1 MPQIFEKSRAWSCQG
16 GSACGVPEGES
27 GEKDRAEKG
36 AVSAEMSED
45 RFNTTGW
52 DREEVRRRT
61 EHRQAEHRTSGTGNG
76 NRRRKKR
83 GSRATSVLL
92 YLVFVVVASFVVAG
106 VGWLLANDLCA
117 LNKEYK
123 EATIEVTQD
132 DDMGSVTKKLKEAGL
147 IEYKWFFRLFC
158 AVADAEEKIGEG
170 TYTLN
175 TNMDYRA
182 LITGMVSKS
191 GGNMTADTV
200 RVTIPEGYSVQQII
214 DLLAEKGVSDKED
227 LEEAAKNHVYEDY
240 DFVDNENLG
249 DISRLE
255 GYLFPNT
262 YDFYVG
268 EKASSALNRLLK
280 EFNRQMD
287 TEMMELVENSGR
299 SLDEILII
307 ASLIEKET
315 DGTDRQTIASV
326 IYNRLE
332 NPSKETAGLLQID
345 AALVYATGHNE
356 LTEEDLNLDSPYNL
370 YKNKGLPPTPICNP
384 GIESIKAALMPAQ
397 TDYYYYVL
405 GNDGKHIFSETYAQ
419 HQQVIAGLK

>member
-1 MPQIFEKSRAWSCQG
+1 
-16 GSACGVPEGES
+16 
-27 GEKDRAEKG
+27 
-36 AVSAEMSED
+36 MSED
-45 RFNTTGW
+45 RFSTTGW
-52 DREEVRRRT
+52 DREEVRR
-61 EHRQAEHRTSGTGNG
+61 QAERRNTGSTAKKKKK
-76 NRRRKKR
+76 RKK
-83 GSRATSVLL
+83 SPVSVLL
-92 YLVFVVVASFVVAG
+92 YLVFVVAASFVVAG

-158 AVADAEEKIGEG
+158 AVANAEEKIGEG

-175 TNMDYRA
+175 TDMDYRA

-191 GGNMTADTV
+191 GGSMTADTV

-214 DLLAEKGVSDKED
+214 DLLVEKGVSDKED
-227 LEEAAKNHVYEDY
+227 LEDAAMNYVYDDY

-249 DISRLE
+249 SISRLE

-268 EKASSALNRLLK
+268 EKASSALGRLLK
-280 EFNRQMD
+280 EFGRQMD
-287 TEMMELVENSGR
+287 TEMMELVENSGY
-299 SLDEILII
+299 SLHEILTI

-315 DGTDRQTIASV
+315 DGTDRQLIASV
-326 IYNRLE
+326 IYNRMN

-356 LTEEDLNLDSPYNL
+356 LTEEDLELDSPYNL
-370 YKNKGLPPTPICNP
+370 YKNKGLPPTPIGNP
-384 GIESIKAALMPAQ
+384 GIESIKAALMPAD

>member
-1 MPQIFEKSRAWSCQG
+1 MPAG
-16 GSACGVPEGES
+16 GRREPGGKNLHQKDGPDGPGTPDAGASAAGKE
-27 GEKDRAEKG
+27 RYT
-36 AVSAEMSED
+36 EMSED

-52 DREEVRRRT
+52 DREEVRR
-61 EHRQAEHRTSGTGNG
+61 QAEHRNAGG
-76 NRRRKKR
+76 RKKKKR
-83 GSRATSVLL
+83 KKSPMSVLL
-92 YLVFVVVASFVVAG
+92 YLVFVVAASFVVAG

-175 TNMDYRA
+175 TDMDYRA

-191 GGNMTADTV
+191 GGSMTADTV

-214 DLLAEKGVSDKED
+214 DLLAEKEVSDKED
-227 LEEAAKNHVYEDY
+227 LEEAAKNYVYDDY

-268 EKASSALNRLLK
+268 EKASSALGRLLK

-287 TEMMELVENSGR
+287 AEMMELVENSGY
-299 SLDEILII
+299 SLHEILTI

-315 DGTDRQTIASV
+315 DGTDRQLIASV
-326 IYNRLE
+326 IYNRMN
-332 NPSKETAGLLQID
+332 NPSNETAGLLQID

-370 YKNKGLPPTPICNP
+370 YKNKGLPPTPIGNP
-384 GIESIKAALMPAQ
+384 GIESIKAALMPAE

-405 GNDGKHIFSETYAQ
+405 GSDGKHIFSKTYAE

>member
-1 MPQIFEKSRAWSCQG
+1 
-16 GSACGVPEGES
+16 
-27 GEKDRAEKG
+27 
-36 AVSAEMSED
+36 MSED
-45 RFNTTGW
+45 RFSTTGW
-52 DREEVRRRT
+52 DRDEVRR
-61 EHRQAEHRTSGTGNG
+61 QAERRNTGSTAKKKKK
-76 NRRRKKR
+76 RKK
-83 GSRATSVLL
+83 SPVSVLL
-92 YLVFVVVASFVVAG
+92 YLVFVVAASFVVAG

-158 AVADAEEKIGEG
+158 AVANAEEKIGEG

-175 TNMDYRA
+175 TDMDYRA

-191 GGNMTADTV
+191 GGSMTADTV

-227 LEEAAKNHVYEDY
+227 LEDAAMNYVYDDY

-249 DISRLE
+249 SISRLE

-268 EKASSALNRLLK
+268 EKASSALGRLLK
-280 EFNRQMD
+280 EFGRQMD
-287 TEMMELVENSGR
+287 TEMMELVENSGY
-299 SLDEILII
+299 SLHEILTI

-315 DGTDRQTIASV
+315 DGTDRQLIASV
-326 IYNRLE
+326 IYNRMN

-356 LTEEDLNLDSPYNL
+356 LTEEDLELDSPYNL
-370 YKNKGLPPTPICNP
+370 YKNKGLPPTPIGNP
-384 GIESIKAALMPAQ
+384 GIESIKAALMPAD